1 MENMAKI
8 NRAIRLVA
16 QISID
21 KSSQVLSKLVKTGA
35 MIEMQD
41 AFLADLPSLTERV
54 ARENDEVVGALIDLQ
69 GDATFK
75 FLFFVTLNDSFLL
88 ADLLLKRPLG
98 TTTTL
103 DQYASSAVQEIGNIL
118 SSAIAGVF
126 ASDFDINLRPNPP
139 VVVHDFAGSIFQE
152 FLISAVDQRN
162 EILLIESRFRVVQH
176 DIHCRMF
183 LVPMGDSEK
192 ILSYIANT
200 M

>member
-54 ARENDEVVGALIDLQ
+54 ARENDEVVGALIDLG

-88 ADLLLKRPLG
+88 ADLLLRRALG

-118 SSAIAGVF
+118 ASAIAGVF
-126 ASDFDINLRPNPP
+126 SSDFDINLRPNPP
-139 VVVHDFAGSIFQE
+139 LVVHDFAGSIFQE

-162 EILLIESRFRVVQH
+162 EILLIESCFRVVQH